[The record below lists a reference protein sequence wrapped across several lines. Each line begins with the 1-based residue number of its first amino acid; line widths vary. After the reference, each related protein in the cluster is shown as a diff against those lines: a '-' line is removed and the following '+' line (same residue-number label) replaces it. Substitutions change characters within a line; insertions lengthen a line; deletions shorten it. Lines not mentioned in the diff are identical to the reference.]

1 MENDTMIFFVKL
13 GKKLAE
19 HRKKNG
25 FSQRQLAKKLKISQQ
40 LLAAYELGQRRL
52 HAFLLFK
59 LSKIL
64 SVSVDDLLGLQKNQ
78 QSLSKK

>member
-1 MENDTMIFFVKL
+1 MKFSIKL
-13 GKKLAE
+13 GKELAK

-25 FSQRQLAKKLKISQQ
+25 FSQRQLAKELKISQQ

-64 SVSVDDLLGLQKNQ
+64 SVSVDVLLGLQNDHK
-78 QSLSKK
+78 SLPKK